1 MRRPRIILSIAVT
14 AILALGAIPGPAT
27 LEAAGSAG
35 TQLFVTP
42 NKISFRMGPPP
53 STAVCEVTIHVV
65 APGRAPWRLTVQA
78 LGPLQSP
85 KGSQVPSSRV
95 TWKGTPGHVFFDG
108 TLSDK
113 HPQLLGRG
121 QGSKTGVVRFLL
133 KNSWDLATG
142 RFNQKFIFNL
152 SSP

>member
-1 MRRPRIILSIAVT
+1 MKARTSLLLTTVVVA
-14 AILALGAIPGPAT
+14 LALGAIPGPAP
-27 LEAAGSAG
+27 LEAAGPAG

-42 NKISFRMGPPP
+42 NKISFRMRPPP
-53 STAVCEVTIHVV
+53 SIAVCEVTVRVV
-65 APGRAPWRLTVQA
+65 APGRIPWRLTVMA

-85 KGSQVPSSRV
+85 KGSRIPASRV
-95 TWKGTPGHVFFDG
+95 TWKGSPGQVFQDG

-121 QGSKTGVVRFLL
+121 EGSKVGVVRFLL
-133 KNSWDLATG
+133 KNGWDVATG
-142 RFNQKFIFNL
+142 RFSQKFIFNL